1 MFGFWVKKRKGG
13 VAIFSFYAIM
23 RLLFGVRG
31 AKVRKRKSGKKRGEE
46 VLEDYA
52 KAVLYA
58 YPLLE
63 TVGKDYEEHIYN
75 KAILSYRSE
84 KRAEELAEYIAG
96 EILEQRKLVWLKDL
110 LERVLR
116 GLSETENAF
125 IAVRYFGKGG
135 KIKRAFDGAQKI
147 DGGLS
152 EGKYFRLQRKLGNKI
167 GERLVALGLSKEV
180 FERDFG
186 KMKMFQGIFRR
197 MQRKGLCIVEE

>member
-1 MFGFWVKKRKGG
+1 M
-13 VAIFSFYAIM
+13 
-23 RLLFGVRG
+23 
-31 AKVRKRKSGKKRGEE
+31 EN
-46 VLEDYA
+46 YA

-63 TVGKDYEEHIYN
+63 TVDKDYEEHIYN

-110 LERVLR
+110 LERALR
-116 GLSETENAF
+116 GLNETENAF

-135 KIKRAFDGAQKI
+135 KIKRAFAPATEKEGA
-147 DGGLS
+147 LS
-152 EGKYFRLQRKLGNKI
+152 ESKYFRLQRKLGNKI
-167 GERLVALGLSKEV
+167 GERLVALGLTKEV

-186 KMKMFQGIFRR
+186 KMKIFQGIFRR
-197 MQRKGLCIVEE
+197 MERKGLGMNCKAKLCVN